1 MTSPLLASL
10 ALSAEALTVELGGRA
25 VLQGVSLQL
34 PRGQTLALLGPSG
47 CGKTTL
53 LRTIA
58 GLVAAQ
64 SGHVQIAGRDVAGLP
79 PQARGIGMMFQSY
92 ALFPNLSVRDNIA
105 FGPLAQGWTPA
116 RAAARTEE
124 LLALIE
130 LREHGDKHPGQL
142 SGGQRQRVA
151 MARALAPQPA
161 LLLMDEPFSAIDE
174 SFRLPLRRS
183 FRALQQALSQSCVM
197 VTHDREE
204 AFELADRVAVMLDGR
219 IARIDTPAGLL
230 RQPGTLAVARF
241 LGVFNIFQQVPEAV
255 RAGAR
260 ALPGSTSPAWVAPIK
275 SLQIA
280 ADAAQPGWHFQ
291 AQVVARYAGL
301 RDACLELRLD
311 DGSPLKLF
319 EGSEPVAVGDRVRL
333 VQPERDLVALAGG

>member
-1 MTSPLLASL
+1 MTIDDPNSL
-10 ALSAEALTVELGGRA
+10 ALTTEALTVELGGRT
-25 VLQGVSLQL
+25 VLQGIDLAL
-34 PRGQTLALLGPSG
+34 PKGQTLALLGPSG

-64 SGHVQIAGRDVAGLP
+64 AGRVQIAGRDVAGLP

-116 RAAARTEE
+116 RTAARTEE

-130 LREHGDKHPGQL
+130 LQEQGDKHPGQL

-219 IARIDTPAGLL
+219 IARVDTPAGLL
-230 RQPGTLAVARF
+230 RQPGALAVARF
-241 LGVFNIFQQVPEAV
+241 LGVFNIFQQVPQAV
-255 RAGAR
+255 SSGAVP
-260 ALPGSTSPAWVAPIK
+260 ASGSASPCWVAPVK

-280 ADAAQPGWHFQ
+280 TDGARPGWHFQ

-319 EGSEPVAVGDRVRL
+319 EGEQAIAVGDRLQL
-333 VQPERDLVALAGG
+333 VQHERELVALAEG

>member
-1 MTSPLLASL
+1 MTATESASP
-10 ALSAEALTVELGGRA
+10 ALTVEALTVELGDRT
-25 VLQGVSLQL
+25 VLRDITMGLQQ
-34 PRGQTLALLGPSG
+34 GQTLALLGPSG

-53 LRTIA
+53 LRAIA
-58 GLVAAQ
+58 GLVTAQ
-64 SGHVQIAGRDVAGLP
+64 SGRVQIAGRNVARLP

-92 ALFPNLSVRDNIA
+92 ALFPNLSVSDNIA

-116 RAAARTEE
+116 HAAARTAE
-124 LLALIE
+124 LLALVE
-130 LREHGDKHPGQL
+130 LREHAQKHPGQL

-183 FRALQQALSQSCVM
+183 FRALQLALAQSCVM

-204 AFELADRVAVMLDGR
+204 AFELADQVAVMFDGQ

-241 LGVFNIFQQVPEAV
+241 LGVFNVFQQVPDEV
-255 RAGAR
+255 RAAAR
-260 ALPGSTSPAWVAPIK
+260 APAGAAAPCWVASIQ

-280 ADAAQPGWHFQ
+280 TTPAPAGWSFQ
-291 AQVVARYAGL
+291 AQVVARYTGL
-301 RDACLELRLD
+301 RDACIELRLD
-311 DGSPLKLF
+311 DGSPLKMF
-319 EGSEPVAVGDRVRL
+319 EGTEPVAVGDRLKL
-333 VQPERDLVALAGG
+333 VQTARDLVALTEG

>member
-1 MTSPLLASL
+1 
-10 ALSAEALTVELGGRA
+10 
-25 VLQGVSLQL
+25 
-34 PRGQTLALLGPSG
+34 
-47 CGKTTL
+47 
-53 LRTIA
+53 
-58 GLVAAQ
+58 
-64 SGHVQIAGRDVAGLP
+64 
-79 PQARGIGMMFQSY
+79 MMFQSY

-183 FRALQQALSQSCVM
+183 FRALQQALSQSCVL

-230 RQPGTLAVARF
+230 RQPGALAVARF

>member
-1 MTSPLLASL
+1 MSTTDPTSL
-10 ALSAEALTVELGGRA
+10 ALTADALTVELGGRA
-25 VLQGVSLQL
+25 VLQGISLQL

-64 SGHVQIAGRDVAGLP
+64 GGSVQIAGRDVAGLP

-130 LREHGDKHPGQL
+130 LREHGDQHPAQL

-230 RQPGTLAVARF
+230 RQPGSLAVARF
-241 LGVFNIFQQVPEAV
+241 LGVFNLYPQVPVAV
-255 RAGAR
+255 RAA
-260 ALPGSTSPAWVAPIK
+260 AASLPGSTTPSWVAPIK

-280 ADAAQPGWHFQ
+280 SRDAQPGWHFQ

-301 RDACLELRLD
+301 RDACIEVRLD

-333 VQPERDLVALAGG
+333 VQAERDLVALAGG

>member
-1 MTSPLLASL
+1 MTIDDPNSL
-10 ALSAEALTVELGGRA
+10 ALTTEALTVELGGRT
-25 VLQGVSLQL
+25 VLQGIDLAL
-34 PRGQTLALLGPSG
+34 PKGQTLALLGPSG

-64 SGHVQIAGRDVAGLP
+64 AGRVQIAGRDVAGLP

-116 RAAARTEE
+116 RTAARTEE

-130 LREHGDKHPGQL
+130 LQEQGDKHPGQL

-219 IARIDTPAGLL
+219 IARVDTPAGLL
-230 RQPGTLAVARF
+230 RQPGALAVARF
-241 LGVFNIFQQVPEAV
+241 LGVFNIFQQVPQAV
-255 RAGAR
+255 SSGAVP
-260 ALPGSTSPAWVAPIK
+260 ASGSASPCWVAPVK

-280 ADAAQPGWHFQ
+280 TDGARPGWHFQ

-319 EGSEPVAVGDRVRL
+319 EGEQAVAVGDRLQL
-333 VQPERDLVALAGG
+333 VQHERELVALAEG

>member
-1 MTSPLLASL
+1 MTTADPTIL
-10 ALSAEALTVELGGRA
+10 ALSTEALTVELSGRA
-25 VLQGVSLQL
+25 VLQGVDLAL
-34 PRGQTLALLGPSG
+34 PRSQTLALLGPSG

-58 GLVAAQ
+58 GLVVAQ
-64 SGHVQIAGRDVAGLP
+64 AGRVHIAGRDVAGLP
-79 PQARGIGMMFQSY
+79 PQTRGIGMMFQSY

-174 SFRLPLRRS
+174 SFRVPLRRS

-204 AFELADRVAVMLDGR
+204 AFELADHVAVMLDGR

-230 RQPGTLAVARF
+230 RQPGALAVARF
-241 LGVFNIFQQVPEAV
+241 LGVFNIFPQVPETLRAG
-255 RAGAR
+255 AGAR
-260 ALPGSTSPAWVAPIK
+260 AGAATPAWVAPIK
-275 SLQIA
+275 SLRIA
-280 ADAAQPGWHFQ
+280 TAATQPGWRFQ

-319 EGSEPVAVGDRVRL
+319 EGDEPVAVGERVHL
-333 VQPERDLVALAGG
+333 LQPERALVALAEG

>member
-1 MTSPLLASL
+1 MTTTAPHPL
-10 ALSAEALTVELGGRA
+10 ALTTDALTVALGGRA
-25 VLQGVSLQL
+25 VLQGISLQL

-58 GLVAAQ
+58 GLAAAQ
-64 SGHVQIAGRDVAGLP
+64 TGSVQIAGRDVAGLP

-130 LREHGDKHPGQL
+130 LREHGNQHPGQL

-241 LGVFNIFQQVPEAV
+241 LGVFNIFQQVPAAV
-255 RAGAR
+255 RAA
-260 ALPGSTSPAWVAPIK
+260 AATLPASTPPSWVAPIQ

-280 ADAAQPGWHFQ
+280 TQDAGPGWHFQ

-301 RDACLELRLD
+301 RDACIELRLD

-319 EGSEPVAVGDRVRL
+319 EGSEAVAVGDRVRL
-333 VQPERDLVALAGG
+333 VQPERDLVALASA